1 MKRIGLIH
9 LKAIKKFGSNVKG
22 CKVKD
27 YEIFLTSFV
36 SLPTARKIIADL
48 IDLKIVKVSNSK
60 NDKRVKMLTVVDNNY
75 EKYI

>member
-9 LKAIKKFGSNVKG
+9 LKAIKNFGSNAKG

-27 YEIFLTSFV
+27 YETFLTSFV